1 MSPRSWGAVGAIL
14 GVRGRIGRQGTQIGV
29 PELDIFFEL
38 IKLCQ
43 SGKIR
48 CRAVVFFFARYS
60 FTIHFFAFI
69 LDTLAP
75 DNYLKDSRTRLL
87 GELTSLS
94 IFLLNSIPEWCLMF
108 LEAVELEP
116 KATSDQNSFVSPSPP
131 FG

>member
-1 MSPRSWGAVGAIL
+1 MSKWKNSLPGS
-14 GVRGRIGRQGTQIGV
+14 
-29 PELDIFFEL
+29 
-38 IKLCQ
+38 C
-43 SGKIR
+43 
-48 CRAVVFFFARYS
+48 VFFLRA
-60 FTIHFFAFI
+60 IHLLFIFFAFI

-116 KATSDQNSFVSPSPP
+116 EATSDQNSFVSPSPP